1 MTRERASF
9 VTQAPTLAGY
19 VRKHAGLF
27 ILGGLALI
35 GTNALGLFIPR
46 LLQEGIDSVE
56 RSGSAG
62 HAASMALLIALI
74 AVGQGA
80 VRIASRLWL
89 FFGARRIEYEMRRD
103 IYDHLLRLPPSYYRA
118 RKTGDVVSR
127 ATNDLTNVRVLLGPG
142 ILNIINTGV
151 VYLAAP
157 VLLLAISPTLT
168 ALALLPYP
176 IVLLIARRHV
186 RGIYAKTRE
195 SQEALSELSARVQE
209 NLSGMAVVKAYVREE
224 AELRTFE
231 ALSREYTARSI
242 ELSRHRASILPLI
255 GVMGGAGVLI
265 VLVFGGAAVQRGELS
280 LGEFVAF
287 SGYLAMLVW
296 PTLALGWILSLWQRG
311 IASWER
317 MRELLV
323 EVPTL
328 RDPDAPTL
336 PAGGVRGELRIEGLR
351 IERGGRA
358 ILDIDALTVPAGGTL
373 AVVGRT
379 GSGKST
385 LVEAL
390 ARVIEIDAGCVF
402 VDDVDLTRL
411 PLRAYRAAV
420 GYVPQETFLFS
431 ATLAE
436 NIAFG
441 RPDASAADIDR
452 VVRAARL
459 ESDLAILPDGKDTL
473 VGERGITLS
482 GGQRQRAAIAR
493 ALLLAPKILLLDDC
507 LAAVDLKTEREILEA
522 LETELSGRT
531 AIIVSHRLAAARL
544 AQQIVVLEE
553 GRIIEQGSHEALVHA
568 GGPYAALWRRQM
580 LEDELETLQVAP

>member
-1 MTRERASF
+1 MIS
-9 VTQAPTLAGY
+9 APRLAGY
-19 VRKHAGLF
+19 VRQHAGIF
-27 ILGGLALI
+27 VLGGLALI
-35 GTNALGLFIPR
+35 GTNALGLLIPR
-46 LLQEGIDSVE
+46 LLQQGIDSVE
-56 RSGSAG
+56 RGGPSASIG
-62 HAASMALLIALI
+62 VAHAATLALYIALI
-74 AVGQGA
+74 AIGQGA
-80 VRIASRLWL
+80 IRIASRLWL
-89 FFGARRIEYEMRRD
+89 FFGARRIEYELRRD
-103 IYDHLLRLPPSYYRA
+103 IYAHLLRLPPSYYRA

-151 VYLAAP
+151 VYIAAP
-157 VLLLAISPTLT
+157 ILLLNISPLLTL
-168 ALALLPYP
+168 LALLPYP
-176 IVLLIARRHV
+176 VVLLIARRHV
-186 RGIYAKTRE
+186 RGIYQKTRE

-209 NLSGMAVVKAYVREE
+209 NLSGMAVVKAYAREE

-255 GVMGGAGVLI
+255 GLMGGAGVLI
-265 VLVFGGAAVQRGELS
+265 VLIFGGAAVQRGELS

-287 SGYLAMLVW
+287 TGYLGLLVW

-328 RDPDAPTL
+328 REPADPVL
-336 PAGGVRGELRIEGLR
+336 PEGGEVRGALRIEGLR
-351 IERGGRA
+351 VQRGERT
-358 ILDIDALTVPAGGTL
+358 ILDIESLRVPAGHTL

-385 LVEAL
+385 LIEAL
-390 ARVIEIDAGCVF
+390 ARVTEIEPGRVF

-441 RPDASAADIDR
+441 RPDATHAEVDR
-452 VVRAARL
+452 VIRAARMA
-459 ESDLAILPDGKDTL
+459 SDIAILPDDKDTM

-482 GGQRQRAAIAR
+482 GGQRQRTAIAR
-493 ALLLAPKILLLDDC
+493 ALLLSPRILLLDDC
-507 LAAVDLKTEREILEA
+507 LAAVDLKTEREILTA
-522 LETELSGRT
+522 LEEELSGRT

-544 AQQIVVLEE
+544 AQQIVVLDE
-553 GRIIEQGSHEALVHA
+553 GRIVEQGSHEALLEA
-568 GGPYAALWRRQM
+568 GAHYAALWRRQM
-580 LEDELETLQVAP
+580 LEDELEELQVAS